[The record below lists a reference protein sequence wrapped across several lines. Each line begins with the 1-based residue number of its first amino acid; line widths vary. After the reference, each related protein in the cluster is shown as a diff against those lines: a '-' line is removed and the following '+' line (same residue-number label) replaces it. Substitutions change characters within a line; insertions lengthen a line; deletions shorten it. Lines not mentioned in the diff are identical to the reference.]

1 MLYGC
6 LQGRISQSLSVCR
19 LSLCQCY
26 HSSDRWRAARGPFL
40 LRWERGERPIKRGWI
55 GHTNHNQMKHV
66 NEHVMGQI
74 KHCHPIHHHFDPLPH
89 VWKNGVEAH
98 LHWDLLIYLLLRP
111 FRHYRWSH
119 SLMLADVPSSLICF
133 SWELRAAIDRNL
145 VFWHVRSVYIQASVW
160 HFNYM
165 TSEQNYSPWTWCCPT
180 SCKSLLVA
188 RQTWLCFGWCY
199 EMQRCNW
206 TQVLS
211 FFLFLLWICAYL
223 TGQSLPKSGCLSLL
237 CGGEGLQWDPG
248 LFFKFSVCT
257 LMSHDIYA

>member
-1 MLYGC
+1 
-6 LQGRISQSLSVCR
+6 
-19 LSLCQCY
+19 
-26 HSSDRWRAARGPFL
+26 
-40 LRWERGERPIKRGWI
+40 
-55 GHTNHNQMKHV
+55 
-66 NEHVMGQI
+66 
-74 KHCHPIHHHFDPLPH
+74 
-89 VWKNGVEAH
+89 
-98 LHWDLLIYLLLRP
+98 
-111 FRHYRWSH
+111 
-119 SLMLADVPSSLICF
+119 MLADSPSSLICF
-133 SWELRAAIDRNL
+133 SWELWAAIDRNL
-145 VFWHVRSVYIQASVW
+145 VSTHMKKQALILGNEVFWLVCSVYIQASVW

-188 RQTWLCFGWCY
+188 RQTRLCFGWCY

-211 FFLFLLWICAYL
+211 FFLFLLWICVYL

-257 LMSHDIYA
+257 LMSHDLCA